1 LGVEA
6 RVDVVQ
12 WQLNAALQHQ
22 ASLNAQIPALQEE
35 LHVAVAVLESRAV
48 VMAERD
54 ASIALIT
61 AQLVRALEDE
71 MATSV
76 TLAQARA
83 ASVKTI
89 HVFRGLVIQVRLVLA
104 TLGLKPPLILSR
116 PDGSITLWF
125 TNIMRQIGSLSER
138 LMQVL

>member
-1 LGVEA
+1 
-6 RVDVVQ
+6 
-12 WQLNAALQHQ
+12 
-22 ASLNAQIPALQEE
+22 
-35 LHVAVAVLESRAV
+35 
-48 VMAERD
+48 MAERD

-83 ASVKTI
+83 PSVKTI
-89 HVFRGLVIQVRLVLA
+89 HVFRGLAIQVRLVLA
-104 TLGLKPPLILSR
+104 MLGLKPPLIMSR
-116 PDGSITLWF
+116 LDGSITLWF
-125 TNIMRQIGSLSER
+125 TNIMRRIGSLPER